1 MFGRKIV
8 TLDFDGRD
16 IRLLVV
22 RGKRALR
29 WSTVSVSPEL
39 MQQGLIQE
47 SERMGAGLAR
57 FLSVHKA
64 SRRGVVSSVTGHR
77 SVSRLLT
84 LPELKPDLLEDAVR
98 RKAKQEMP
106 LPLDETYLSW
116 EVIRQEEEKI
126 LVYALAVPR
135 LVIDRQV
142 ETLRAAKIKPSVMDL
157 KPLALIRAVH
167 QPDGIIVNLEE
178 QGIGVI
184 IVIDGVPVIVRSM
197 PQGDGKPNAA
207 AAIDRLSLE
216 LTRTVQFYNDSHREN
231 PLDPRMTVFLTGA
244 VFDDPKM
251 VELLNSK
258 VSFPIQLP
266 QPPMR
271 LPEGFP
277 VATYA
282 ANLGLAMK
290 KV

>member
-1 MFGRKIV
+1 MLGRKIV

-22 RGKRALR
+22 RGKRPLR

-39 MQQGLIQE
+39 MNQGVIQE

-64 SRRGVVSSVTGHR
+64 SRRRVVTSVTGHR
-77 SVSRLLT
+77 SVSRLLA
-84 LPELKPDLLEDAVR
+84 LPEINPDLLDDAIR

-116 EVIRQEEEKI
+116 DVVRQEGDQI

-142 ETLRAAKIKPSVMDL
+142 ETLRAAKIKPGVMDL
-157 KPLALIRAVH
+157 KPLALIRAVD
-167 QPDGIIVNLEE
+167 QSNAVIVNLEE

-184 IVIDGVPVIVRSM
+184 IVVGGVPM
-197 PQGDGKPNAA
+197 
-207 AAIDRLSLE
+207 
-216 LTRTVQFYNDSHREN
+216 TRPRPSTDSRWN
-231 PLDPRMTVFLTGA
+231 
-244 VFDDPKM
+244 
-251 VELLNSK
+251 
-258 VSFPIQLP
+258 
-266 QPPMR
+266 
-271 LPEGFP
+271 
-277 VATYA
+277 
-282 ANLGLAMK
+282 
-290 KV
+290 